1 MAPHHTHQYWADLR
15 PARRRAGTALAG
27 VGHAR
32 GAFSLVEV
40 TLSVLIV
47 GGMLVAALTTVGASR
62 TSQCTIAERS
72 HGLLLAELLMAE
84 ILQQPYQ
91 DGDFAQPALGPE
103 PGEALAGSR
112 AAFDD
117 VDDYHG
123 WSSSPPRNRDGTAID
138 WAERYER
145 AVTVAWVN
153 PANPAE
159 TWGGLS
165 GVKRITVLVRRG
177 GRRVGQLVALRTRAW
192 RDPTSSQGAGG

>member
-1 MAPHHTHQYWADLR
+1 MRKGHTRLC
-15 PARRRAGTALAG
+15 RAGPSIARPRLRAAG
-27 VGHAR
+27 LGHAR
-32 GAFSLVEV
+32 RAFSLVEV

-62 TSQCTIAERS
+62 TSQFSIAERS
-72 HGLLLAELLMAE
+72 RGLLLAELLMAE

-91 DGDFAQPALGPE
+91 DGDFASPALGPE
-103 PGEALAGSR
+103 PAEGLAASR

-117 VDDYHG
+117 VDDYNG
-123 WSSSPPRNRDGTAID
+123 WSASPPRNKDGTAID
-138 WAERYER
+138 WAERHER

-177 GRRVGQLVALRTRAW
+177 GRRVGQLVALRTRVW
-192 RDPTSSQGAGG
+192 QDPASQGAGG